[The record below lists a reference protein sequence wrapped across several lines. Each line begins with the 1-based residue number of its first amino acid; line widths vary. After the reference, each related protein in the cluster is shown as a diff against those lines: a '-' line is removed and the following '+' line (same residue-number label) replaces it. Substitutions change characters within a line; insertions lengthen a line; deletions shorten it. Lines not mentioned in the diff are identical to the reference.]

1 MSSKPSNWVL
11 LSSAADVAIVSTLAL
26 SGTLMEPLP
35 WRILAEVAI
44 AALGFQILC
53 CASNTGVIHAGKQA
67 TDPSG
72 CGMTTR
78 SVPRSPVVCDP
89 A

>member
-1 MSSKPSNWVL
+1 MWSSKPSNWVL

-44 AALGFQILC
+44 AALGFALLLDQIKL
-53 CASNTGVIHAGKQA
+53 
-67 TDPSG
+67 
-72 CGMTTR
+72 
-78 SVPRSPVVCDP
+78 PVRLTFKIG
-89 A
+89 